1 MPWYMIMAN
10 RKDII
15 EALKSSL
22 RSSGFTYAEIA
33 RQLKL
38 SEISIKRSFSQRN
51 FKLDRLEQICKLI
64 DLELSDLLRL
74 ADEQETKISSLTIEQ
89 EQELIND
96 TKFLLV
102 AICVQNAWQL
112 EEILENYNLTK
123 PECIKYL
130 IRLEAHGLIR
140 LLPGNRVRRLLAQDF
155 HWCVGG
161 PIEKFYEQQVQREF
175 FDASFSKPREMRH
188 YLIGMLSNQSIKT
201 MEKELLKLQKT
212 FSDLQEEDSKVSVR
226 FRKNVGLFLAFRP
239 WELSTLSKL
248 RIQKK

>member
-1 MPWYMIMAN
+1 MAN

-15 EALKSSL
+15 EVLKSSL
-22 RSSGFTYAEIA
+22 RSSGLTYAEIA

-51 FKLDRLEQICKLI
+51 FKLDRLERICKLI

-89 EQELIND
+89 EQELVND

-140 LLPGNRVRRLLAQDF
+140 LLPDNKVRRLLAQDF
-155 HWCVGG
+155 HWCVDG
-161 PIEKFYEQQVQREF
+161 PIENFFEKQVQREF
-175 FDASFSKPREMRH
+175 FDSSFSKPKEMKQ
-188 YLIGMLSNQSIKT
+188 YLIGMLSNQSIK
-201 MEKELLKLQKT
+201 MLEKELLTLQKT
-212 FSDLQEEDSKVSVR
+212 FSDLQEADSKVSVR

-239 WELSTLSKL
+239 WELSTLSDLK
-248 RIQKK
+248 R